1 MKLAI
6 FDMDGLMFDTG
17 RLAYRVYLEASKQ
30 LDFELTPDVYYYL
43 TGRNEVGIRQGLV
56 DLYGIEAPTNEL
68 RDLVHDI
75 RSQVLMVEKR
85 VYKKKGLLEILNFLK
100 EKDISI
106 ALASSSKRETIDK
119 YLEMESMPELFD
131 VIIAGDEVEVG
142 KPNPEIF
149 LKACQKLKISPGEAI
164 VFEDSLAG
172 IEAANLGG
180 MTSILIPDDIRDLD
194 SIKGKYKIK
203 MALPVEKTTTYAPT
217 HVFNNLL
224 EAKEFLSNRK

>member
-6 FDMDGLMFDTG
+6 FVMDGLMFDTG

-149 LKACQKLKISPGEAI
+149 LKACQKLKISPSEAI

>member
-149 LKACQKLKISPGEAI
+149 LKACQKLKISPSEAI